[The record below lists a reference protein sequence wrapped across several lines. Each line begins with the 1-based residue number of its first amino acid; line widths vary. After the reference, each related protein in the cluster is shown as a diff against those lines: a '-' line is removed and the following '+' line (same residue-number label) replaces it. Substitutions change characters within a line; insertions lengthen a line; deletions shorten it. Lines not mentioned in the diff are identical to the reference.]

1 MDDHSKRERQRKDR
15 DARYKARNER
25 QMAQEMQERK
35 RELEKMQQEIERKL
49 KEIDISQ
56 ENLDYSD
63 EEDRQSTDSEFEDA
77 EETHEAVTTRSSIWS
92 TLVSGAASYLT
103 PTFLK
108 KKDATSTPASILKK
122 KRIAPRM
129 RQLDLTEEEDHS
141 ETHLKEIATDS
152 LLTQEERAESLIPA
166 TDRQNLET
174 EEYERLMSNVKIEER
189 STEEIRMIESIHA
202 MQLQAEQ
209 MAHKRQQR
217 ELEES
222 QLAEN
227 IRIMDQ
233 RKREISKEKEKER
246 KLLIMKQE
254 EERLKQLLQMQYE
267 EEAQQL
273 KRIEMLQQK
282 EILMK
287 KEIEETDRQ
296 LALNLEMGARPK
308 VYDHVRHSADREYI
322 SEIDISPKKEEHS
335 KIVRKEEL
343 YSTDKIE
350 KGLVQQQSAPIKQ
363 EDFRKEEIEREQK
376 ELKAREMYSD
386 IAYKMVDG
394 NNKIFLS
401 SFSGADPVPQ
411 KEVCF
416 EDWKKETNYIINSKA
431 YSELKINQ
439 TLRNS
444 LRGQARKVVNNLRPD
459 VSTAEIIAKLE
470 RVFGNVA
477 SGASIVQEF
486 YNAYQKPGESTTD
499 WGLRLE
505 ELFDKAKDKGHVVQE
520 QKELML
526 RNKFWHDLHRQD
538 LKAITHVYFVSDDID
553 FETLRQKVKTEEHAM
568 AQERV
573 NRQRDTSETKAPHG
587 FSKVRKEAKIEKDTV
602 EVHQQKAQK
611 DNSNTQTLIDL
622 AKDIKEIKTNMSS
635 TDNRRP
641 YYRGGYGRGRGRGRG
656 RGKQNN
662 FNDNQS
668 QNNNA
673 SEQTG
678 DHLNA

>member
-122 KRIAPRM
+122 KRSAPRM

-486 YNAYQKPGESTTD
+486 YNAYQKPDESTTN

-505 ELFDKAKDKGHVVQE
+505 ELFEKARDKGHVVQE

-526 RNKFWHDLHRQD
+526 RNKFWRDLHRQD